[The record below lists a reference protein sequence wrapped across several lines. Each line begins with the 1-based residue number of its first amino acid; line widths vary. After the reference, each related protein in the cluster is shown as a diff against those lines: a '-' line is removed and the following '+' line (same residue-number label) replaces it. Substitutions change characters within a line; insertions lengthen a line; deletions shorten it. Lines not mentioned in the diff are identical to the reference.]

1 MAGRGRVTVTNAA
14 KTDECRPRVHWN
26 YFVQSMT
33 SEQIAVLGL
42 YAKFA
47 ARHGRPPTIAEI
59 AGYLGRSPAE
69 ICECLAPLVQTGFLV
84 LQPRADGQS
93 VYVGNITLDDFDW
106 VPKAASPLPSDRT
119 MLQSLLRRVDTVIE
133 TSESGHSRFLARI
146 DALRHGLDGNEQV
159 AFQALDQ
166 LTVLD
171 LVHNRDDSDPGA
183 ELLKYVDVRIFREAL
198 LDLELAC
205 HILRSRR
212 PNDVC
217 LRSCEE
223 LDCFVAE
230 RMQAIL
236 DACGRI
242 RAVYRELRAEIAERL
257 SEPDDADDAPMQMS
271 VPQMAAYI
279 WGEEYAAQPKKGEDS
294 RDCKH
299 RLLRLWIANGRLKA
313 TKSETKG
320 VYRISLELLKA
331 LREPGN

>member
-1 MAGRGRVTVTNAA
+1 M
-14 KTDECRPRVHWN
+14 
-26 YFVQSMT
+26 QSIT
-33 SEQIAVLGL
+33 SDQKAVLGF

-47 ARHGRPPTIAEI
+47 ARHGHAPTVAEI
-59 AGYLGRSPAE
+59 AGYLGWSSE
-69 ICECLAPLVQTGFLV
+69 EVSEGLAPLVQSGFFA
-84 LQPRADGQS
+84 LQPRADGQP

-119 MLQSLLRRVDTVIE
+119 MLQSLLRRVDSVIE

-146 DALRHGLDGNEQV
+146 DAWRHGLEGNEEV

-212 PNDVC
+212 PNVVC
-217 LRSCEE
+217 LKSGEE

-236 DACGRI
+236 DACDRI
-242 RAVYRELRAEIAERL
+242 RAVYRKLRAEIAERL
-257 SEPDDADDAPMQMS
+257 SKPDDADDALMQMR

-279 WGEEYAAQPKKGEDS
+279 WGEEYAARPEKGEGS
-294 RDCKH
+294 RDSKH
-299 RLLRLWIANGRLKA
+299 RLLRKWIASGRLKA
-313 TKSETKG
+313 TKSGTKG
-320 VYRISLELLKA
+320 VYRISLEVLKA
-331 LREPGN
+331 LRAPGN